1 MKKAQIDVTIC
12 NINTVVQEVSCME
25 SKERI
30 AKIIRALSV
39 PPVMVSVLI
48 IILAINKDGIFRNTL
63 EIVVSIVLL
72 GFVPILAY
80 ILNGIVPGFRKQ
92 GREGQRKLA
101 FVTNLIGYS
110 VAFLWALLSDVESA
124 LLLICSTYFFSV
136 LILTICNKAFHYR
149 ASGHACSF
157 TGPLVLMIYFFGWKV
172 FIPCLLVA
180 ALIIWSSI
188 YLKRHTAKELIGG
201 IVVCLFS
208 FALSLFLI
216 TLV

>member
-1 MKKAQIDVTIC
+1 MC
-12 NINTVVQEVSCME
+12 

-30 AKIIRALSV
+30 AKVIRVLSV
-39 PPVMVSVLI
+39 PPVMVSALI
-48 IILAINKDGIFRNTL
+48 LILAFNKDGIFRNTL
-63 EIVVSIVLL
+63 EIVISIVLL

-80 ILNGIVPGFRKQ
+80 VLNGILPGFKEQ

-101 FVTNLIGYS
+101 FITNFIGYS
-110 VAFLWALLSDVESA
+110 AAFLWALISDVEAA

-136 LILTICNKAFHYR
+136 LFLTICNKIFHYR

-157 TGPLVLMIYFFGWKV
+157 TGPLVLLIYFLGWKV
-172 FIPCLLVA
+172 IIPCLLIA

-188 YLKRHTAKELIGG
+188 YLKRHTVKELTGG

>member
-1 MKKAQIDVTIC
+1 
-12 NINTVVQEVSCME
+12 ME

-30 AKIIRALSV
+30 AKIIRTLSV

-48 IILAINKDGIFRNTL
+48 IILAINKEGIFRNTL

-80 ILNGIVPGFRKQ
+80 VLNGIVPGFRKQ

-124 LLLICSTYFFSV
+124 LQLICSTYFFSV
-136 LILTICNKAFHYR
+136 LILTI
-149 ASGHACSF
+149 

>member
-1 MKKAQIDVTIC
+1 
-12 NINTVVQEVSCME
+12 ME

-48 IILAINKDGIFRNTL
+48 IILAINKEGIFRNTL

-172 FIPCLLVA
+172 FIPCLLVFHLSEA
-180 ALIIWSSI
+180 TYGKGINRRNSGMPVLI
-188 YLKRHTAKELIGG
+188 
-201 IVVCLFS
+201 C
-208 FALSLFLI
+208 LI
-216 TLV
+216 TISDYSCMREIGRRK

>member
-1 MKKAQIDVTIC
+1 
-12 NINTVVQEVSCME
+12 
-25 SKERI
+25 
-30 AKIIRALSV
+30 
-39 PPVMVSVLI
+39 MVSVLI
-48 IILAINKDGIFRNTL
+48 IILAINKEGIFRNTL

-80 ILNGIVPGFRKQ
+80 VLNGIVPGFRKQ

-110 VAFLWALLSDVESA
+110 VALLWALLSDVESA

-157 TGPLVLMIYFFGWKV
+157 TGPLVLMIYFLGWKV

-180 ALIIWSSI
+180 ALIIWSSV

-201 IVVCLFS
+201 IVVCLLS

>member
-1 MKKAQIDVTIC
+1 
-12 NINTVVQEVSCME
+12 ME

-48 IILAINKDGIFRNTL
+48 IILAINKEGIFRNTL

-80 ILNGIVPGFRKQ
+80 VLNGIVPGFRKQ

-110 VAFLWALLSDVESA
+110 VALLWAFLSDVESA

-157 TGPLVLMIYFFGWKV
+157 TGPLVLMIYFLGWKV

-180 ALIIWSSI
+180 ALIIWSSV

-201 IVVCLFS
+201 IVVCLLS

>member
-1 MKKAQIDVTIC
+1 MC
-12 NINTVVQEVSCME
+12 

-30 AKIIRALSV
+30 AKVIRVLSV
-39 PPVMVSVLI
+39 PPVMVSALI
-48 IILAINKDGIFRNTL
+48 LILAFNKDGIFRNTL
-63 EIVVSIVLL
+63 EIVISIVLL

-80 ILNGIVPGFRKQ
+80 VLNGILPGFKEQ

-101 FVTNLIGYS
+101 FITNFIGYS
-110 VAFLWALLSDVESA
+110 AAFLWALISDVENA
-124 LLLICSTYFFSV
+124 LLLICLTYFFSV
-136 LILTICNKAFHYR
+136 LFLTICNKIFHYR

-157 TGPLVLMIYFFGWKV
+157 TGPLVLLIYFLGWKV
-172 FIPCLLVA
+172 IIPCLLIA

-188 YLKRHTAKELIGG
+188 YLKRHTVKELTGG

>member
-1 MKKAQIDVTIC
+1 MC
-12 NINTVVQEVSCME
+12 

-30 AKIIRALSV
+30 AKVIRVLSV
-39 PPVMVSVLI
+39 PPVMVSALI
-48 IILAINKDGIFRNTL
+48 LILAFNKDGIFRNIL
-63 EIVVSIVLL
+63 EIVISIVLL

-80 ILNGIVPGFRKQ
+80 VLNGILPGFKEQ

-101 FVTNLIGYS
+101 FITNFIGYS
-110 VAFLWALLSDVESA
+110 AAFLWALISDVENA

-136 LILTICNKAFHYR
+136 LFLTICNKIFHYR

-157 TGPLVLMIYFFGWKV
+157 TGPLVLLIYFLGWKV
-172 FIPCLLVA
+172 IIPCLLIA

-188 YLKRHTAKELIGG
+188 YLKRHTVKELTGG

>member
-1 MKKAQIDVTIC
+1 MC
-12 NINTVVQEVSCME
+12 

-30 AKIIRALSV
+30 AKVIRILSV
-39 PPVMVSVLI
+39 PPVMVSALI
-48 IILAINKDGIFRNTL
+48 LILAFNKDGIFRNTL
-63 EIVVSIVLL
+63 EIVISIVLL

-80 ILNGIVPGFRKQ
+80 VLNGILPGFKEQ

-101 FVTNLIGYS
+101 FITNFIGYS
-110 VAFLWALLSDVESA
+110 ASFLWALISDVENA

-136 LILTICNKAFHYR
+136 LFLTICNKIFHYR

-157 TGPLVLMIYFFGWKV
+157 TGPLVLLIYFLGWKV
-172 FIPCLLVA
+172 IIPCLLIA

-188 YLKRHTAKELIGG
+188 YLKRHTVKELTGG

>member
-1 MKKAQIDVTIC
+1 MC
-12 NINTVVQEVSCME
+12 

-30 AKIIRALSV
+30 AKVIRVLSV
-39 PPVMVSVLI
+39 PPVMVSALI
-48 IILAINKDGIFRNTL
+48 LILAFNKDGIFRNIL
-63 EIVVSIVLL
+63 EIVISIVLL

-80 ILNGIVPGFRKQ
+80 VLNGILPGFKEQ

-101 FVTNLIGYS
+101 FITNFIGYS
-110 VAFLWALLSDVESA
+110 AAFLWALISDVENA

-136 LILTICNKAFHYR
+136 LFLTICNKIFHYR

-157 TGPLVLMIYFFGWKV
+157 TGPLVLLIYFWGWKV
-172 FIPCLLVA
+172 IIPCLLIA

-188 YLKRHTAKELIGG
+188 YLKRHTVKELTGG